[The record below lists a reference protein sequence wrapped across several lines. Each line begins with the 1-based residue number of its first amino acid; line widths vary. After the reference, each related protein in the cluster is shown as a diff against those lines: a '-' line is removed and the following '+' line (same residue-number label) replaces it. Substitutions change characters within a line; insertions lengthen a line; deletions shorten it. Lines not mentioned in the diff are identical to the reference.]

1 MIYTLELE
9 QTTFEVP
16 NIHPLPE
23 DVRTSNAADYRVDKN
38 TGEIY
43 GKYIKCLSK
52 PTLKLV
58 EAGQHRLPVP
68 VVIQRDLTCST
79 YANPKVPSDLDGSTT
94 AASGID
100 ASSASTGTRR
110 GPKPKV
116 RINRYADIIRQAV
129 KQRTHWIENAVM
141 AAVYITVG
149 SSNGTLNIR
158 PTYVRHV
165 ITMPIISTEKITLNS
180 IFRNHDFEPVSD
192 RYARYLA
199 SAGRVAVDHI
209 ERYLEQHPD
218 ELTGIQARLSLEDT
232 WGDEFDLD
240 ENEYSVE
247 PI

>member
-1 MIYTLELE
+1 
-9 QTTFEVP
+9 
-16 NIHPLPE
+16 
-23 DVRTSNAADYRVDKN
+23 
-38 TGEIY
+38 
-43 GKYIKCLSK
+43 
-52 PTLKLV
+52 
-58 EAGQHRLPVP
+58 
-68 VVIQRDLTCST
+68 
-79 YANPKVPSDLDGSTT
+79 
-94 AASGID
+94 
-100 ASSASTGTRR
+100 
-110 GPKPKV
+110 
-116 RINRYADIIRQAV
+116 
-129 KQRTHWIENAVM
+129 M

>member
-1 MIYTLELE
+1 MPHALEL
-9 QTTFEVP
+9 QKATYEVP
-16 NIHPLPE
+16 NSQPLPE
-23 DVRTSNAADYRVDKN
+23 YVRTSNITNYRVDKS

-43 GKYIKCLSK
+43 GQYIRSTSK

-58 EAGQHRLPVP
+58 EVGQHFPPSP
-68 VVIQRDLTCST
+68 VVNYRDLTCST
-79 YANPKVPSDLDGSTT
+79 YANPIVATDLTDSTT
-94 AASGID
+94 TAPVID
-100 ASSASTGTRR
+100 ATSSAPGTRR

-116 RINRYADIIRQAV
+116 RLNPYASIIRQAI
-129 KQRTHWIENAVM
+129 KERTHWIENAVM
-141 AAVYITVG
+141 AGVYIAAG

-165 ITMPIISTEKITLNS
+165 IAMPVISTEKIALNS

-199 SAGRVAVDHI
+199 SGGRVAVGHI

-218 ELTGIQARLSLEDT
+218 VLTSMQARLSLEDT

-240 ENEYSVE
+240 ENEYSAE
-247 PI
+247 PT